1 MSSFTRNEFANI
13 VRQKYPDTYASYDDN
28 ELVDKVLT
36 DYPEYQPYVESPKP
50 DFNPDFSDHLNK
62 TWFNMKSM
70 GVEIPQAAIG
80 VASSFMMPDDQKVV
94 MGWSEGLRD
103 WSKQKQDEWI
113 EEDPGI
119 QAYLQWQQDT
129 PMSIDNIWN
138 FDMMMRGV
146 TDLAP
151 SVAAMMGTG
160 FGAGAFLK
168 AAGMSARA
176 IGMGSQAMG
185 ITAMGAM
192 EGSGAYAEAM
202 QYLVD
207 EKGIEPYKAVDTAAN
222 TAIATAVGN
231 GLLEYYG
238 INKLLK
244 VAGVKEGAEKL
255 LIPRLANKFIDNAI
269 VTGTAKVSSVAVT
282 EALTEATQS
291 INQELLANVYKK
303 YDGDPEKAFSS
314 FLNDFIESAGSPETK
329 ESALSALAGTIL
341 TGGVGVLGGG
351 ILNAARSKRLL
362 NNYKEKELNRQIIE
376 DTVVEKE
383 DKTPARDRDVVS
395 ISELVYGNKGVA
407 QNEKKVIENI
417 YDNDGGTP
425 KRINYHVNKI
435 INEGVDALHGVDPE
449 QFVKKVEAFRDETL
463 TDDILNQL
471 KDVVKQE
478 VLTDKDIEADDV
490 ILSDIEGQGIES
502 AEVNQS
508 ASIDEIIN
516 NENVEVVNEEI
527 IEIKDQEDLND
538 VIEQNP
544 DLIDD
549 TAEPVQAKEGTQQQA
564 KFIKDKPEIKV
575 GDTVQWTTEGVDQFK
590 VPRKITGL
598 YDGYVTVEGSK
609 TGIPINQISKIKIK
623 DKSGQQ
629 KQLSPDEIKYNEI
642 QARIKDIDKE
652 LKENKEIQDHLKK
665 EYPGFKPDAKRNR
678 EIKNLKEEKSILQE
692 QASAMEAV
700 LDERKAER
708 KVEDTVEKPK
718 KKKVITEKLSDWEKG
733 DSWGMRARAQAVKA
747 LAKTGLLNL
756 RKDLEEPKVDYRYA
770 RSNIIADRLE
780 ERGIIKPYRDKDNK
794 YVGGKFVITDK
805 FKGKTAEEIF
815 QATFKDNEIVYK
827 YQQAKKGELL
837 SDNKELSERLQKR
850 LGKKFRYVKAKGL
863 QQVFD
868 EDGREVAGRAFG
880 NAVEWSKGKATIDTI
895 PHEYGHI
902 YIKIMKDSRS
912 VKEGIKRFGSEEKLV
927 QYMGEYYANKM
938 KDKSLKSKFKTW
950 LRKFKNE
957 LKRFF
962 KVAMTDKE
970 VADLISERFYSY
982 EMKESDLK
990 RLKNVSKPEYQ
1001 QVDIDEKSILQEN
1014 SEQADAIRDNDV
1026 AIDDTEVDAR
1036 ESIQRAIDRSLNL
1049 LGVPISIKERNS
1061 LLKAITTNDY
1071 NTWYSNHALPLIQSK
1086 NNKLNVKPDNINLN
1100 NLYSFIVSQVST
1112 NRDDENNAITDV
1124 SLVKH
1129 QGKYTLKKIK
1139 SESMTYSTKSTS
1151 GFKKSKKQNTVGFIS
1166 HNNEDIS
1173 KALEDILFINDSDF
1187 FVQSNFDSNN
1197 NPVAKKSYSFLN
1209 LADLTALTRK
1219 TIKHKGKNVKVVP
1232 LFSRGDSGKIALG
1245 VINDRHIKLAS
1256 NDKSY
1261 NNAFKSF
1268 YDLGYLGKG
1277 KEAEKLLQQY
1287 QTITKKELRE
1297 NALATFDYLNK
1308 FIPGWITYDF
1318 AEVLKRIKVPLT
1330 PTFRRAE
1337 TPDAKARF
1345 INTKDSKGD
1354 LISNSINFRFNGKKV
1369 NGIRNIKDLGSTHI
1383 GDGNTLTSR
1392 SYVRK
1397 IAKIY
1402 GLDPEIGKIKS
1413 VMYHVGNQIQNNKRL
1428 PLQDVDMIMLKHQH
1442 SVPEAGL
1449 EIYEGNEFVAKVD
1462 QNGDMIDKNGQVID
1476 MIMTNDEAKMASGQ
1490 FNNKEFVIPGSAFG
1504 LVKMSTKKRT
1514 NVKFPLQWM
1523 NHVVDTD
1530 FINKLVDQ
1538 YAGPKSKSYGL
1549 IRTFINATK
1558 NPETLKKFTNVLV
1571 KDYGEEMSP
1580 ALNKNVQIGGGLHP
1594 QNIGPLEIIAKGKIL
1609 SPAFNLAGQPGA
1621 ILDFAPNY
1629 AGDLDV
1635 NEIAVDKDFILNK
1648 IKGAGFNKSTP
1659 IKTINDYLKTKDI
1672 RVLGYRS
1679 PVAYSGGSNYLRI
1692 KRVHDVKGTVQL
1704 HHSMTF
1710 RNMEGDYDG
1719 DSFILVN
1726 VPTELDQDFK
1736 DYFSSREY
1744 QKNIQGLD
1752 LKKYIK
1758 KKKINKAHP
1767 LDRNQIIEAMVYSNT
1782 AIGEIAS
1789 TQTVYGL
1796 MKNSINSFIVD
1807 GVSYSINDKVNFFG
1821 EEMSVDRLLR
1831 IYLQAA
1837 VDNPKFLLL
1846 KEWKYNINNL
1856 RSVLY
1861 KETATGVPLSL
1872 RFKQSKQKRIFSFS
1886 PYKAINSEIYKKYKG
1901 AVQIRDITDG
1911 DARLDVEALLNASG
1925 FYNDFIADR
1934 KKYFDD
1940 KANILGNF
1948 KDNVGLLEEVVT
1960 LPNKIFYKYQSNI
1973 NSDSRVTPT
1982 KFTVHEYKAA
1992 HNQALD
1998 KLKYDDRLQELK
2010 DKMGNKFNSAYTYAQ
2025 AVVKATESALMT
2037 DKLNTRPIQPMSW
2050 EANEKLVDIR
2060 VKALPGQKIAG
2071 LESVKN
2077 ASKEGLEVF
2086 TLSVLKHT
2094 TKLDQLIPSEY
2105 LHQPT
2110 IKKYYNAFTE
2120 QLTGKPTDKEMKD
2133 LALDQTKE
2141 RLC

>member
-103 WSKQKQDEWI
+103 WSKQKQNEWI

-255 LIPRLANKFIDNAI
+255 LIPTLANKFIDNAI

-329 ESALSALAGTIL
+329 ESFFSALSGTIL

-351 ILNAARSKRLL
+351 ILNSIRSKRLL
-362 NNYKEKELNRQIIE
+362 DNYKEKELNKDIATNA
-376 DTVVEKE
+376 DDGLV
-383 DKTPARDRDVVS
+383 DDTPARERDAVS
-395 ISELVYGNKGVA
+395 INEIVSGPGGYNK
-407 QNEKKVIENI
+407 NEETIVQNI

-425 KRINYHVNKI
+425 KRINYHVDKI
-435 INEGVDALHGVDPE
+435 IEDGPSALHGVDP
-449 QFVKKVEAFRDETL
+449 VKFIDKVEAFRDETL
-463 TDDILNQL
+463 SDDKLNQL
-471 KDVVKQE
+471 KEVVKQE
-478 VLTDKDIEADDV
+478 VLTDEDIEADDV
-490 ILSDIEGQGIES
+490 ILSDIEDQGIES

-508 ASIDEIIN
+508 DAIDEIIN

-544 DLIDD
+544 DLIDAA
-549 TAEPVQAKEGTQQQA
+549 AEPVQAEEGTQQEA
-564 KFIKDKPEIKV
+564 KFIKDKPKIKV

-609 TGIPINQISKIKIK
+609 TGIPINQILKINIK
-623 DKSGQQ
+623 
-629 KQLSPDEIKYNEI
+629 E
-642 QARIKDIDKE
+642 A
-652 LKENKEIQDHLKK
+652 
-665 EYPGFKPDAKRNR
+665 
-678 EIKNLKEEKSILQE
+678 EKSLGVTPE
-692 QASAMEAV
+692 KTV
-700 LDERKAER
+700 
-708 KVEDTVEKPK
+708 DTVKKPK
-718 KKKVITEKLSDWEKG
+718 KKKVVTEKLSDWEKG

-756 RKDLEEPKVDYRYA
+756 RKDLEKPKLDYTFA
-770 RSNIIADRLE
+770 RSNIIANRLE
-780 ERGIIKPYRDKDNK
+780 ERGIIKPYQDKDK
-794 YVGGKFVITDK
+794 AYVGGKYVITDK

-827 YQQAKKGELL
+827 YQQARKGELL

-850 LGKKFRYVKAKGL
+850 LGKKFRYVKAKEL

-902 YIKIMKDSRS
+902 YIKIMKNSRS

-1261 NNAFKSF
+1261 NNAFKAF

-1345 INTKDSKGD
+1345 INIKDSKGD

-1413 VMYHVGNQIQNNKRL
+1413 VMYHVGNQIQDNKRL

-1648 IKGAGFNKSTP
+1648 IKGAGFNKNTP
-1659 IKTINDYLKTKDI
+1659 IKTINDYLKTKDV

-1925 FYNDFIADR
+1925 FYNDFIVDR

>member
-1 MSSFTRNEFANI
+1 MNNNQLYTEKEFADL
-13 VRQKYPDTYASYDDN
+13 VRQKYPNEYIDYNDT
-28 ELVDKVLT
+28 EVVDSILSKHPQYQEVIKPKA
-36 DYPEYQPYVESPKP
+36 PE
-50 DFNPDFSDHLNK
+50 FNPDFSDHLNK

-70 GVEIPQAAIG
+70 GIEIPQAALG
-80 VASSFMMPDDQKVV
+80 VAGSFLNDNDKKVV
-94 MGWSEGLRD
+94 MGWSENLRKY
-103 WSKQKQDEWI
+103 SEEKQNQWI

-129 PMSIDNIWN
+129 PMSISNIWN

-151 SVAAMMGTG
+151 SVVTMMGTG
-160 FGAGAFLK
+160 FGTGAFLK

-185 ITAMGAM
+185 ITSMGAM
-192 EGSGAYAEAM
+192 EGSGAYSEAM
-202 QYLVD
+202 KYLVD

-222 TAIATAVGN
+222 TAIATAIGN

-238 INKLLK
+238 VNKLLK

-255 LIPRLANKFIDNAI
+255 LLPKLADSFLDNAI
-269 VTGTAKVSSVAVT
+269 ATGAAKVGSVALT
-282 EALTEATQS
+282 EAFTEATQS
-291 INQELLANVYKK
+291 INQELLSNIYKK
-303 YDGDPEKAFSS
+303 YDGDPSQAFDS
-314 FLNDFIESAGSPETK
+314 FLEDFKQSVASPETK
-329 ESALSALAGTIL
+329 ESFFSALAGTIL

-351 ILNAARSKRLL
+351 ALNSIRSKRLL
-362 NNYKEKELNRQIIE
+362 DNYKEKELNKDIATNT
-376 DTVVEKE
+376 DDGLV
-383 DKTPARDRDVVS
+383 DDTPARGRDAVS
-395 ISELVYGNKGVA
+395 INEIVSGPGGYNK
-407 QNEKKVIENI
+407 NEETIVQNI

-425 KRINYHVNKI
+425 KRINYHVDKI
-435 INEGVDALHGVDPE
+435 IQDGPSALHGADP
-449 QFVKKVEAFRDETL
+449 VKFIEKVESFRDETL
-463 TDDILNQL
+463 SDDKLNQL
-471 KDVVKQE
+471 KEVVNQNI
-478 VLTDKDIEADDV
+478 LTDEDIESDDV

-508 ASIDEIIN
+508 AAIDEIIN
-516 NENVEVVNEEI
+516 NENVEVVDKEI

-544 DLIDD
+544 NLIDD
-549 TAEPVQAKEGTQQQA
+549 TAEPVQAEEGIQQEAKFVKDDQDNFNNKFEKKWGIEKGQRPFKGAVLVSDGIVYEIDEVSSATDAAAKEIRENQLDYAEDGISGIEDVMSKDIADEGDLYQVYNLTQWTDKDGNRINPEPVFNVPITTLAKEGYTLLNKPGE
-564 KFIKDKPEIKV
+564 KFDVEKRIAMPIKETKDKKEV
-575 GDTVQWTTEGVDQFK
+575 GK
-590 VPRKITGL
+590 K
-598 YDGYVTVEGSK
+598 
-609 TGIPINQISKIKIK
+609 
-623 DKSGQQ
+623 
-629 KQLSPDEIKYNEI
+629 
-642 QARIKDIDKE
+642 IDK
-652 LKENKEIQDHLKK
+652 
-665 EYPGFKPDAKRNR
+665 
-678 EIKNLKEEKSILQE
+678 
-692 QASAMEAV
+692 
-700 LDERKAER
+700 
-708 KVEDTVEKPK
+708 T
-718 KKKVITEKLSDWEKG
+718 
-733 DSWGMRARAQAVKA
+733 
-747 LAKTGLLNL
+747 
-756 RKDLEEPKVDYRYA
+756 
-770 RSNIIADRLE
+770 
-780 ERGIIKPYRDKDNK
+780 
-794 YVGGKFVITDK
+794 
-805 FKGKTAEEIF
+805 EEIYPDINF
-815 QATFKDNEIVYK
+815 QQTRE
-827 YQQAKKGELL
+827 GELL

-880 NAVEWSKGKATIDTI
+880 NAVEWSEGKATIDTI

-902 YIKIMKDSRS
+902 YIKIMKDSRA

-1197 NPVAKKSYSFLN
+1197 NPIAKKSYSFLN

-1261 NNAFKSF
+1261 NNAFKAF

-1413 VMYHVGNQIQNNKRL
+1413 VMYHIGNQIQNNKRL

-1476 MIMTNDEAKMASGQ
+1476 MIMTNDEAKMTSGQ

-1523 NHVVDTD
+1523 NHVIDTD

-1648 IKGAGFNKSTP
+1648 IKGAGFNKNTP

-1861 KETATGVPLSL
+1861 KETATGVPLSI

-2086 TLSVLKHT
+2086 TLSALKHT

-2120 QLTGKPTDKEMKD
+2120 QLTGKPTEKQMKD